1 MLEYKQ
7 IENYLQSQ
15 IEELNKIYDERQIL
29 GVFTFGKINY
39 GFAREMNDIQT
50 LFIYLPTYAEMCSI
64 NIKEIYN
71 NTIIKLSNGTEVK
84 KVDIRKLYN
93 FASEQDILMIETL
106 FAYCGIV
113 NFRYQK
119 IFKKY
124 ILMNRET
131 FFHCDPQARVDNIVV
146 RGLTALN
153 KYEETSDLDYLFQ
166 ACYLRITGRL
176 YLDGVCC
183 ENCIHLK
190 DYYKAYLWQVLEGQI
205 QPDLEEIEKDFFEYG
220 QEVKDFQRDEQGL
233 KQITK
238 GVQEIMKVAL
248 TDMVQEQ
255 SFRKKLTTLEEQALD
270 IILSHLEEGHEGNI
284 SISQLVAASS
294 LSRPVFK
301 NVLRKMEDNLIA
313 EVENQGVK
321 GTHIKII
328 DGILLGEGE
337 DKCVK
342 QEWN

>member
-1 MLEYKQ
+1 MLQYEQ
-7 IENYLQSQ
+7 IENYSQSQ
-15 IEELNKIYDERQIL
+15 IEELNKMYDERQIL
-29 GVFTFGKINY
+29 GIFTFGKINY
-39 GFAREMNDIQT
+39 DFARDMNDIQT

-64 NIKEIYN
+64 NLKEIYDN
-71 NTIIKLSNGTEVK
+71 IVIKLSNGTEVT

-93 FASEQDILMIETL
+93 FASKQDILMIETL

-113 NFRYQK
+113 NSRYQK

-131 FFHCDPQARVDNIVV
+131 FFHCDPQARVNSIVA
-146 RGLTALN
+146 RGLMALN

-176 YLDGVCC
+176 YLDGISC

-190 DYYKAYLWQVLEGQI
+190 DYYKVYLWQILEGKI
-205 QPDLEEIEKDFFEYG
+205 QPNLEEIKKDFLEYEE
-220 QEVKDFQRDEQGL
+220 EVKDFQKDEQGL
-233 KQITK
+233 KQIAK

-248 TDMVQEQ
+248 TDMVQDED
-255 SFRKKLTTLEEQALD
+255 FREKLTSLEEQALD
-270 IILSHLEEGHEGNI
+270 IILSNLEEGHEGNI
-284 SISQLVAASS
+284 SISQLVAASN

-321 GTHIKII
+321 GTYVKII
-328 DGILLGEGE
+328 DGILLKKE
-337 DKCVK
+337 KNK
-342 QEWN
+342 

>member
-1 MLEYKQ
+1 MLKYEQ

-15 IEELNKIYDERQIL
+15 IQELNKIYNEKQIL

-39 GFAREMNDIQT
+39 GFAKELKDVQT

-64 NIKEIYN
+64 NYKDIFEDI
-71 NTIIKLSNGTEVK
+71 IIKLPNGTEIEK
-84 KVDIRKLYN
+84 LDIRKIYN
-93 FASEQDILMIETL
+93 FASKQDIIMIETL
-106 FAYCGIV
+106 FAYCGIL
-113 NFRYQK
+113 NSRYQK

-124 ILMNRET
+124 IFMNRET
-131 FFHCDPQARVDNIVV
+131 FFHCDPRVRIESIVN
-146 RGLTALN
+146 RGLSALN

-176 YLDGVCC
+176 YLDGSSC

-190 DYYKAYLWQVLEGQI
+190 DYYKVYLWQVLEGQI
-205 QPDLEEIEKDFFEYG
+205 KPDLEEIEKDFLEYEE
-220 QEVKDFQRDEQGL
+220 EVKDFQRDEQGL
-233 KQITK
+233 KQIAT

-248 TDMVQEQ
+248 TDTAQQ
-255 SFRKKLTTLEEQALD
+255 QNFREKLTALEEQALD
-270 IILSHLEEGHEGNI
+270 IILNNLEEGHEGNI
-284 SISQLVAASS
+284 SISQLVAASN

-321 GTHIKII
+321 GTYVKII
-328 DGILLGEGE
+328 DGILLGERRE
-337 DKCVK
+337 
-342 QEWN
+342 